1 MDTLTHFYKDINF
14 NNIMKA
20 HFRKYLDQ
28 QYKESSIVEL
38 DRKKINEDILE
49 IHRIHTNK
57 YIFKTIHLV
66 EKITINRKLKTY
78 ESFIHNYLY
87 TENCK
92 YSEASEGV
100 EYIQKYSAPSIFKSK
115 KEEVFKIGIKVID
128 NIINNLQLRNE
139 IFSV

>member
-1 MDTLTHFYKDINF
+1 MDTLSHFYKDITF

-20 HFRKYLDQ
+20 HFRKYLDKE
-28 QYKESSIVEL
+28 YKEASIVEI
-38 DRKKINEDILE
+38 DRNLIDEDNLV

-66 EKITINRKLKTY
+66 EKIKINRKLKTY
-78 ESFIHNYLY
+78 ESSIHNYLY

-92 YSEASEGV
+92 YFENSKGV
-100 EYIQKYSAPSIFKSK
+100 DYIQNYSAPSIFKKK
-115 KEEVFKIGIKVID
+115 KEEVFKIGIQVID

-139 IFSV
+139 ISI

>member
-1 MDTLTHFYKDINF
+1 
-14 NNIMKA
+14 MKA
-20 HFRKYLDQ
+20 HFIKYLDQ
-28 QYKESSIVEL
+28 QYKEESIVEI

-49 IHRIHTNK
+49 IDRIHINK
-57 YIFKTIHLV
+57 YILKTFHLV

-78 ESFIHNYLY
+78 ESFIYHCLY

-92 YSEASEGV
+92 YTETAEGL
-100 EYIQKYSAPSIFKSK
+100 EYIQKYSAPSILKSR

-139 IFSV
+139 IYV